1 MMEMAAQSIRRLV
14 VGVADGAGLDPDTR
28 RFDDLHDA
36 FRAAVEWPAVDLV
49 ELRYDGPRVTR
60 PFDVML
66 PSRRVTVRAGTGFHP
81 KVVFRPEVSESVADR
96 RMIRL
101 RNCGLT
107 WEGIPV
113 ELRLPDQ
120 PSEDWALFQLDR
132 ATRVEFMDTV
142 LTVRESPSGN
152 GLPQAASFLR
162 FAEPVDG
169 EMMMDLKGQRDGV
182 PMSGPMSGPMST
194 PVSTPMQAPTA
205 LTLRNCVARGPAQ
218 LVRSPVGVPFR
229 LVWQQGLFA
238 STGGL
243 LDLRGAVNQPSP
255 TEVISY
261 ELSHVTLAI
270 ARPLCSLRLEPDTR
284 FPLEFVG
291 KLTQCALVR
300 TPSHAEANGG
310 DSGAGRSGVASRSV
324 VVPGG
329 DDPVGA
335 DAVESGVVLFEQ
347 ICGPGVEPSRFRPYL
362 SGVENVYPDDTV
374 LLRITQAANPAA
386 IQSYSLRD
394 RHQARE
400 EKWYEELP
408 AASMVKWRK
417 LPQGTSRVEEHSKA
431 DYQVE
436 LLDGQSAQAGFDPSF
451 LPDP

>member
-1 MMEMAAQSIRRLV
+1 MNEMMEMAAQSIRRLV
-14 VGVADGAGLDPDTR
+14 VGAADGAHLDPDTR

-60 PFDVML
+60 PFDVTL
-66 PSRRVTVRAGTGFHP
+66 PSRRVTVRAGTGFRP

-107 WEGIPV
+107 WDGIPV

-120 PSEDWALFQLDR
+120 PSEDWALFHLDR
-132 ATRVEFMDTV
+132 AIRVEFVDTV
-142 LTVRESPSGN
+142 LTVREPPSGN

-162 FAEPVDG
+162 FAEPVEG

-182 PMSGPMSGPMST
+182 PTSAPMSPPMST
-194 PVSTPMQAPTA
+194 PMSTPTA
-205 LTLRNCVARGPAQ
+205 LTLRNCVVRGPAQ
-218 LVRSPVGVPFR
+218 LVRSPVGLPFR

-243 LDLRGAVNQPSP
+243 FDLRGAVNQPAP

-300 TPSHAEANGG
+300 TPSIAEASGG
-310 DSGAGRSGVASRSV
+310 DLRAGYPGGAPRSV
-324 VVPGG
+324 VAPGG
-329 DDPVGA
+329 GA
-335 DAVESGVVLFEQ
+335 ASADSVESSVVLFEQ

-362 SGVENVYPDDTV
+362 SGAENVYPDDTV

-386 IQSYSLRD
+386 MQSYSLRD

-400 EKWYEELP
+400 EKWYDELP

-417 LPQGTSRVEEHSKA
+417 LPDGSSRVEDHAKT

-436 LLDGQSAQAGFDPSF
+436 LMDGHPAQVGFDPST